1 MEHLDSNFI
10 RTHVQHRHIN
20 KSPKP
25 CRIKTFK
32 IGGRPP
38 WKLWWKHPVK
48 PHSLSY
54 CTTMFCFPVYDLPLI
69 RLFKALSIHRNYSHF
84 LPGMIAFDGLI
95 CCFVNV
101 SFFFSFSSDAFLET
115 IHFILDIKA
124 VPPEAVLW
132 AAALLFWTRGTLQL
146 PPGEP
151 FQVNI
156 HLNETVRKH

>member
-95 CCFVNV
+95 CCFGNV
-101 SFFFSFSSDAFLET
+101 SFFFFILFWCFSGNHTLHTRHQSCSSRSSAVGSSIAFLNT
-115 IHFILDIKA
+115 RHT
-124 VPPEAVLW
+124 
-132 AAALLFWTRGTLQL
+132 AAPTRRAISG
-146 PPGEP
+146 
-151 FQVNI
+151 
-156 HLNETVRKH
+156 